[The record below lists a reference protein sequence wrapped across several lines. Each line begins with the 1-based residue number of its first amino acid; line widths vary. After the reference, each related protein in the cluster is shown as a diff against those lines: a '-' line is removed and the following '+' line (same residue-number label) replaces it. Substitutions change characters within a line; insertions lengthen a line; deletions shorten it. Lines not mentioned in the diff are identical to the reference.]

1 MSEDKEHIT
10 TINPTVFGVGAFY
23 DVTKSFIVN
32 QGTYIVAQ
40 LGSSKYMFELADP
53 VDVSKSGAKMMF
65 VYYGSAI
72 ACRMKPTLWRLL
84 KFLVSLWISAG
95 FRLRKNWKYIKA
107 PLHYDY

>member
-53 VDVSKSGAKMMF
+53 
-65 VYYGSAI
+65 
-72 ACRMKPTLWRLL
+72 C
-84 KFLVSLWISAG
+84 
-95 FRLRKNWKYIKA
+95 
-107 PLHYDY
+107 

>member
-72 ACRMKPTLWRLL
+72 AMPDETDPLEIVEILSFPVDKCRFPTKEELEIYKSAPTL
-84 KFLVSLWISAG
+84 
-95 FRLRKNWKYIKA
+95 
-107 PLHYDY
+107 

>member
-53 VDVSKSGAKMMF
+53 VDVSKSGAKIAMPDETDPLEIVEIPSF
-65 VYYGSAI
+65 PVDKCRFPTKEELEIYKSA
-72 ACRMKPTLWRLL
+72 PTL
-84 KFLVSLWISAG
+84 
-95 FRLRKNWKYIKA
+95 
-107 PLHYDY
+107 